1 MSVAIRRTWLA
12 VQLLVTC
19 GFAAS
24 AHAQSSA
31 SGSLSV
37 TARVVSPM
45 SMTVTHALDFG
56 KLLTSTTKTI
66 APNAAT
72 SGRFEIIGQ
81 GGSSISVT
89 LTMPASLTPTSGS
102 NLPVTGWTYIASDT
116 PALTGTAVSFAA
128 NGSVPIPLTLEALAG
143 TAKMYF
149 GLGATISPNAMAAAT
164 TYTATG
170 QITAAYTDL

>member
-1 MSVAIRRTWLA
+1 MSVAIRRAWLA
-12 VQLLVTC
+12 SQFVVTC
-19 GFAAS
+19 GFAAT

-31 SGSLSV
+31 SASLSV
-37 TARVVSPM
+37 TARVVAPM

-72 SGRFEIIGQ
+72 SGRFEIVGQ
-81 GGSSISVT
+81 GGSAISVT
-89 LTMPASLTPTSGS
+89 LTMPGSLTPTSGT
-102 NLPVTGWTYIASDT
+102 NLPVTGWNYIASDT
-116 PALTGTAVSFAA
+116 PALTGTAVAFTA
-128 NGSVPIPLTLEALAG
+128 NGSAPIPLTLEALAG

-149 GLGATISPNAMAAAT
+149 GLGATISPNSLAAT
-164 TYTATG
+164 TAYTATG